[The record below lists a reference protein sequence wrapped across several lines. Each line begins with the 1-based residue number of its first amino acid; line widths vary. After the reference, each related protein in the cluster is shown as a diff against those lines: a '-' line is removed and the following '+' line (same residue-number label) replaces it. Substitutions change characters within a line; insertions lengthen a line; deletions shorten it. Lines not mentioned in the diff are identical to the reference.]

1 MKFNES
7 WLREWV
13 NPAVS
18 TDELAHQITMAG
30 LEVDD
35 VLPVAGSFTGVKV
48 GQVVECGQHPDA
60 DKLRVTKVDIGAEEL
75 LDIVCGASNCR
86 QGIKVAVATVGAV
99 LPGDFKIKKA
109 KLRGQPSHGM
119 LCSFTELGI
128 DVESDGI
135 MELAFDAPIGTDF
148 REFLGLDDVTIDVD
162 LTANRADC
170 FSVRGMAREVGVL
183 NRADITEPSSEAVV
197 ANVDDVISID
207 VKAPAACPRYLGRVI
222 KNVNVN
228 AETPLW
234 MQEKLRRCGI
244 RSIDPVVDIT
254 NFVLLEQGQPM
265 HAFDLAKIDGGI
277 VVRMAE
283 QDEKLTLLD
292 GTEAKLN
299 SDTLVVADHT
309 KALAI
314 AGIFGGQDSGVSTE
328 SGKETKDV
336 LLECAFFA
344 PDHIRGRARSYG
356 LHTDSSMRFERGV
369 DYALQASAMER
380 ATALLVEICGGD
392 VAPVVTVESASDLP
406 TPNKV
411 ALRRTKL
418 DNLLGH
424 HISDSDVIEILERLG
439 MTVETLLVDGK
450 AEGWAAVAP
459 TWRFDIAIEQDLIE
473 EVGRIYGYDNIPNQA
488 PIAALSMNDHKEA
501 NLPLKRVRNL
511 LVDRGFQEAI
521 TYSFVEPEQQKLIV
535 PDVEPLILPF
545 PISVEM
551 SAMRLGLI
559 QGLLNTV
566 VHNQKRQQPRVRLF
580 EYGLRFI
587 PCESAENGMRQE
599 PMLAGVISGARS
611 EEHWDI
617 ETNTVDF
624 FDLKGDLEAVLELS
638 ANDNA
643 YSFTSVSHPALH
655 PGQSAAIIVDAGLE
669 TEKVVGVIGTVH
681 PELERKFGLNGRT
694 VVFEIEWSAIDTRV
708 IPEAVG
714 LSKFPANRRDIAV
727 VVDDSIASDDV
738 VSACLANGGEL
749 LTGAKLFDVYQG
761 KGVEEGK
768 KSLAIALSLQS
779 VERTLEDADIATSV
793 DAIVSALSEQF
804 GASLRD

>member
-1 MKFNES
+1 MKFSES

-13 NPAVS
+13 NPAVT
-18 TDELAHQITMAG
+18 TDELTHQITMAG

-35 VLPVAGSFTGVKV
+35 VLPVAGTFNGVKV
-48 GQVVECGQHPDA
+48 GHVVECGQHPDA
-60 DKLRVTKVDIGAEEL
+60 DKLRVTKVDVGEEAL
-75 LDIVCGASNCR
+75 LDIVCGAANCR
-86 QGIKVAVATVGAV
+86 QGLKVAVATVGAV

-135 MELAFDAPIGTDF
+135 MELAIDAPIGMDF
-148 REFLGLDDVTIDVD
+148 RDFLALNDVTVDVD
-162 LTANRADC
+162 LTSNRADC
-170 FSVRGMAREVGVL
+170 FSIRGMAREVGVL
-183 NRADITEPSSEAVV
+183 NRADVTEPSV
-197 ANVDDVISID
+197 APVAPSID
-207 VKAPAACPRYLGRVI
+207 DTVAIEVKAPAACPRYLGRVV
-222 KNVNVN
+222 KNVNVQ
-228 AETPLW
+228 AKTPLW

-277 VVRMAE
+277 VVRLAE
-283 QDEKLTLLD
+283 QGEKITLLD
-292 GTEAKLN
+292 GSEAELN
-299 SDTLVVADHT
+299 ADTLVVADHN

-314 AGIFGGQDSGVSTE
+314 AGIFGGEESGVTS
-328 SGKETKDV
+328 ETKDV

-369 DYALQASAMER
+369 DYALQVNAMER
-380 ATALLVEICGGD
+380 ATALLVEICGGE
-392 VAPVVTVESASDLP
+392 VAPVVAVESEAELP
-406 TPNKV
+406 KPNQV

-424 HISDSDVIEILERLG
+424 HIADSDVVEILERLG
-439 MTVETLLVDGK
+439 MTVETT
-450 AEGWAAVAP
+450 AEGWVAVAP
-459 TWRFDIAIEQDLIE
+459 TWRFDIAIEQDLVE
-473 EVGRIYGYDNIPNQA
+473 EVGRIYGYDNIPNQNPA
-488 PIAALSMNDHKEA
+488 AALKMHDHQEA
-501 NLPLKRVRNL
+501 NIPLKRVRDL
-511 LVDRGFQEAI
+511 LVDRGYHEAI
-521 TYSFVEPEQQKLIV
+521 TYSFVEPEQQKLVV
-535 PDVEPLILPF
+535 PGVDALILPN
-545 PISVEM
+545 PISAEM

-587 PCESAENGMRQE
+587 PCETAENGMRQE
-599 PMLAGVISGARS
+599 PMLAGVIAGTRS
-611 EEHWDI
+611 EEHWNID
-617 ETNTVDF
+617 TNTVDF
-624 FDLKGDLEAVLELS
+624 FDLKGDVEAILELS
-638 ANDNA
+638 ANDKA
-643 YSFTSVSHPALH
+643 YSFVAAKHPALH
-655 PGQSAAIIVDAGLE
+655 PGQSAAIVVDGKE
-669 TEKVVGVIGTVH
+669 IGVIGTIH

-694 VVFEIEWSAIDTRV
+694 IVFEIEWSAINRKV
-708 IPEAVG
+708 IPEAVA

-727 VVDDSIASDDV
+727 VVDEAVASGDIV
-738 VSACLANGGEL
+738 NACLEVGGEFL
-749 LTGAKLFDVYQG
+749 KAAKLFDVYVG

-768 KSLAIALSLQS
+768 KSLAIALTLQS
-779 VERTLEDADIATSV
+779 NERTLEDADIAGAV
-793 DAIVSALSEQF
+793 DAIVAHVSEKF

>member
-1 MKFNES
+1 MKFSES

-13 NPAVS
+13 NPAVT
-18 TDELAHQITMAG
+18 TDELTHQITMAG

-35 VLPVAGSFTGVKV
+35 VLPVAGTFNGVKV
-48 GQVVECGQHPDA
+48 GHVVECGQHPDA
-60 DKLRVTKVDIGAEEL
+60 DKLRVTKVDVGEEAL
-75 LDIVCGASNCR
+75 LDIVCGAANCR
-86 QGIKVAVATVGAV
+86 QGLKVAVATVGAV

-135 MELAFDAPIGTDF
+135 MELASDAPIGMDF
-148 REFLGLDDVTIDVD
+148 RDFLALNDVTVDVD
-162 LTANRADC
+162 LTSNRADC
-170 FSVRGMAREVGVL
+170 FSIRGMAREVGVL
-183 NRADITEPSSEAVV
+183 NRADVTEPSV
-197 ANVDDVISID
+197 APVAPSIDDTVAID
-207 VKAPAACPRYLGRVI
+207 VKAPAACPRYLGRVV
-222 KNVNVN
+222 KNVNVQ
-228 AETPLW
+228 AKTPLW

-277 VVRMAE
+277 VVRLAE
-283 QDEKLTLLD
+283 QGEKITLLD
-292 GTEAKLN
+292 GSEAELN
-299 SDTLVVADHT
+299 ADTLVVADHN

-314 AGIFGGQDSGVSTE
+314 AGIFGGEESGVTS
-328 SGKETKDV
+328 ETKDV

-369 DYALQASAMER
+369 DYALQVNAMER
-380 ATALLVEICGGD
+380 ATQLLVEICGGE
-392 VAPVVTVESASDLP
+392 VAPVVAVESEAELP
-406 TPNKV
+406 KPNKV

-424 HISDSDVIEILERLG
+424 HIADSDVVEILERLG
-439 MTVETLLVDGK
+439 MTVETT
-450 AEGWAAVAP
+450 AEGWVAVAP
-459 TWRFDIAIEQDLIE
+459 TWRFDIAIEQDLVE
-473 EVGRIYGYDNIPNQA
+473 EVGRIYGYDNIPNQN
-488 PIAALSMNDHKEA
+488 PTDALKMHDHQEA
-501 NLPLKRVRNL
+501 NIPLKRVRDL
-511 LVDRGFQEAI
+511 LVDRGYHEAI
-521 TYSFVEPEQQKLIV
+521 TYSFVEPEQQKLVV
-535 PDVEPLILPF
+535 PGVDALILPN
-545 PISVEM
+545 PISAEM

-587 PCESAENGMRQE
+587 PCDTAENGMRQE
-599 PMLAGVISGARS
+599 PMLAGVIAGTRS
-611 EEHWDI
+611 EEHWNID
-617 ETNTVDF
+617 TNTVDF
-624 FDLKGDLEAVLELS
+624 FDLKGDVEAILELS
-638 ANDNA
+638 ANDKA
-643 YSFTSVSHPALH
+643 YSFVAAKHPALH
-655 PGQSAAIIVDAGLE
+655 PGQSAAIVVDGKE
-669 TEKVVGVIGTVH
+669 IGVIGTVH

-694 VVFEIEWSAIDTRV
+694 IVFEIEWSAINRKV
-708 IPEAVG
+708 IPEAVA

-727 VVDDSIASDDV
+727 VVDEAVASGDIV
-738 VSACLANGGEL
+738 NACLEVGGEFL
-749 LTGAKLFDVYQG
+749 KAAKLFDVYVG

-768 KSLAIALSLQS
+768 KSLAIALTLQS
-779 VERTLEDADIATSV
+779 NERTLEDADIAGAV
-793 DAIVSALSEQF
+793 DAIVAHVSEKF

>member
-1 MKFNES
+1 MKFSES

-13 NPAVS
+13 NPAVT
-18 TDELAHQITMAG
+18 TDELTHQITMAG

-35 VLPVAGSFTGVKV
+35 VLPVAGTFNGVKV
-48 GQVVECGQHPDA
+48 GHVVECGQHPDA
-60 DKLRVTKVDIGAEEL
+60 DKLRVTKVDVGEEEL
-75 LDIVCGASNCR
+75 LDIVCGAANCR
-86 QGIKVAVATVGAV
+86 QGLKVAVATVGAV

-135 MELAFDAPIGTDF
+135 MELAIDAPIGMDF
-148 REFLGLDDVTIDVD
+148 RDFLALNDVTVDVD
-162 LTANRADC
+162 LTSNRADC
-170 FSVRGMAREVGVL
+170 FSIRGMAREVGVL
-183 NRADITEPSSEAVV
+183 NRADVTEPSV
-197 ANVDDVISID
+197 APVAPSID
-207 VKAPAACPRYLGRVI
+207 DTVAIEVKAPAACPRYLGRVV
-222 KNVNVN
+222 KNVNVQ
-228 AETPLW
+228 AKTPLW

-277 VVRMAE
+277 VVRLAE
-283 QDEKLTLLD
+283 QGEKITLLD
-292 GTEAKLN
+292 GSEAELN
-299 SDTLVVADHT
+299 ADTLVVADHN

-314 AGIFGGQDSGVSTE
+314 AGIFGGEESGVTS
-328 SGKETKDV
+328 ETKDV

-369 DYALQASAMER
+369 DYALQVSAMER
-380 ATALLVEICGGD
+380 ATALLVEICGGE
-392 VAPVVTVESASDLP
+392 VAPVVAVESEAELP
-406 TPNKV
+406 KPNKV

-424 HISDSDVIEILERLG
+424 HIADSDVVEILERLG
-439 MTVETLLVDGK
+439 MTVETT
-450 AEGWAAVAP
+450 AEGWVAVAP
-459 TWRFDIAIEQDLIE
+459 TWRFDIAIEQDLVE
-473 EVGRIYGYDNIPNQA
+473 EVGRIYGYDNIPNQNPA
-488 PIAALSMNDHKEA
+488 AALKMHDHQEA
-501 NLPLKRVRNL
+501 NIPLKRVRDL
-511 LVDRGFQEAI
+511 LVDRGYHEAI
-521 TYSFVEPEQQKLIV
+521 TYSFVEPEQQKLVV
-535 PDVEPLILPF
+535 PGVDALILPN
-545 PISVEM
+545 PISAEM

-587 PCESAENGMRQE
+587 PCDTAENGMRQE
-599 PMLAGVISGARS
+599 PMLAGVIAGTRS
-611 EEHWDI
+611 EEHWNID
-617 ETNTVDF
+617 TNTVDF
-624 FDLKGDLEAVLELS
+624 FDLKGDVEVILELS
-638 ANDNA
+638 ANDKA
-643 YSFTSVSHPALH
+643 YSFVAAKHPALH
-655 PGQSAAIIVDAGLE
+655 PGQSAAIVVDGKE
-669 TEKVVGVIGTVH
+669 IGVIGTVH

-694 VVFEIEWSAIDTRV
+694 IVFEIEWSAINRKV
-708 IPEAVG
+708 IPEAVA

-727 VVDDSIASDDV
+727 VVDEAVASGDIV
-738 VSACLANGGEL
+738 NACLEVGGEFL
-749 LTGAKLFDVYQG
+749 KAAKLFDVYVG

-768 KSLAIALSLQS
+768 KSLAIALTLQS
-779 VERTLEDADIATSV
+779 NERTLEDADIAGAV
-793 DAIVSALSEQF
+793 DAIVTHVSEKF

>member
-1 MKFNES
+1 MKFSES

-13 NPAVS
+13 NPAVT
-18 TDELAHQITMAG
+18 TDELTHQITMAG

-35 VLPVAGSFTGVKV
+35 VLPVAGTFNGVKV
-48 GQVVECGQHPDA
+48 GHVVECGQHPDA
-60 DKLRVTKVDIGAEEL
+60 DKLRVTKVDVGEEAL
-75 LDIVCGASNCR
+75 LDIVCGAANCR
-86 QGIKVAVATVGAV
+86 QGLKVAVATVGAV

-135 MELAFDAPIGTDF
+135 MELAIDAPIGMDF
-148 REFLGLDDVTIDVD
+148 RDFLALNDVTVDVD
-162 LTANRADC
+162 LTSNRADC
-170 FSVRGMAREVGVL
+170 FSIRGMAREVGVL
-183 NRADITEPSSEAVV
+183 NRADVTEPSV
-197 ANVDDVISID
+197 APVAPSID
-207 VKAPAACPRYLGRVI
+207 DTVAIEVKAPAACPRYLGRVV
-222 KNVNVN
+222 KNVNVQ
-228 AETPLW
+228 AKTPLW

-277 VVRMAE
+277 VVRLAE
-283 QDEKLTLLD
+283 QGEKITLLD
-292 GTEAKLN
+292 GSEAELN
-299 SDTLVVADHT
+299 ADTLVVADHN

-314 AGIFGGQDSGVSTE
+314 AGIFGGEESGVTS
-328 SGKETKDV
+328 ETKDV

-369 DYALQASAMER
+369 DYALQVSAMER
-380 ATALLVEICGGD
+380 ATALLVEICGGE
-392 VAPVVTVESASDLP
+392 VAPVVAVESEAELP
-406 TPNKV
+406 KPNKV

-424 HISDSDVIEILERLG
+424 HIADSDVVEILERLG
-439 MTVETLLVDGK
+439 MTVETT
-450 AEGWAAVAP
+450 AEGWVAVAP
-459 TWRFDIAIEQDLIE
+459 TWRFDIAIEQDLVE
-473 EVGRIYGYDNIPNQA
+473 EVGRIYGYDNIPNQNPA
-488 PIAALSMNDHKEA
+488 AALKMHDHQEA
-501 NLPLKRVRNL
+501 NIPLKRVRDL
-511 LVDRGFQEAI
+511 LVDRGYHEAI
-521 TYSFVEPEQQKLIV
+521 TYSFVEPEQQKLVV
-535 PDVEPLILPF
+535 PGVDALILPN
-545 PISVEM
+545 PISAEM

-587 PCESAENGMRQE
+587 PCDTAENGMRQE
-599 PMLAGVISGARS
+599 PMLAGVIAGTRS
-611 EEHWDI
+611 EEHWNID
-617 ETNTVDF
+617 TNTVDF
-624 FDLKGDLEAVLELS
+624 FDLKGDVEAILELS
-638 ANDNA
+638 ANDKV
-643 YSFTSVSHPALH
+643 YSFVAAKHPALH
-655 PGQSAAIIVDAGLE
+655 PGQSAAIVVDGKE
-669 TEKVVGVIGTVH
+669 IGVIGTVH

-694 VVFEIEWSAIDTRV
+694 IVFEIEWSAINRKV
-708 IPEAVG
+708 IPEAVA

-727 VVDDSIASDDV
+727 VVDEAVASGDIV
-738 VSACLANGGEL
+738 NACLEVGGEFL
-749 LTGAKLFDVYQG
+749 KAAKLFDVYVG

-768 KSLAIALSLQS
+768 KSLAIALTLQS
-779 VERTLEDADIATSV
+779 NERTLEDADIAGAV
-793 DAIVSALSEQF
+793 DAIVAHVSEKF

>member
-1 MKFNES
+1 MKFSES

-13 NPAVS
+13 NPAVT
-18 TDELAHQITMAG
+18 TDELTHQITMAG

-35 VLPVAGSFTGVKV
+35 VLPVAGTFNGVKV
-48 GQVVECGQHPDA
+48 GHVVECGQHPDA
-60 DKLRVTKVDIGAEEL
+60 DKLRVTKVDVGEEAL
-75 LDIVCGASNCR
+75 LDIVCGAANCR
-86 QGIKVAVATVGAV
+86 QGLKVAVATVGAV

-135 MELAFDAPIGTDF
+135 MELAIDAPIGMDF
-148 REFLGLDDVTIDVD
+148 RDFLALNDVTVDVD
-162 LTANRADC
+162 LTSNRADC
-170 FSVRGMAREVGVL
+170 FSIRGMAREVGVL
-183 NRADITEPSSEAVV
+183 NRADVTEPSV
-197 ANVDDVISID
+197 APVAPSID
-207 VKAPAACPRYLGRVI
+207 DTVAIEVKAPAACPRYLGRVV
-222 KNVNVN
+222 KNVNVQ
-228 AETPLW
+228 AKTPLW

-277 VVRMAE
+277 VVRLAE
-283 QDEKLTLLD
+283 QGEKITLLD
-292 GTEAKLN
+292 GSEAELN
-299 SDTLVVADHT
+299 ADTLVVADHN

-314 AGIFGGQDSGVSTE
+314 AGIFGGEESGVTS
-328 SGKETKDV
+328 ETKDV

-392 VAPVVTVESASDLP
+392 VAPVVAVESAAELP
-406 TPNKV
+406 KPNKV

-424 HISDSDVIEILERLG
+424 HIADSDVVEILERLG
-439 MTVETLLVDGK
+439 MTVETT
-450 AEGWAAVAP
+450 AEGWVAVAP
-459 TWRFDIAIEQDLIE
+459 TWRFDIAIEQDLVE
-473 EVGRIYGYDNIPNQA
+473 EVGRIYGYDNIPNQN
-488 PIAALSMNDHKEA
+488 PTAALKMHDHQEA
-501 NLPLKRVRNL
+501 NIPLKRVRDL
-511 LVDRGFQEAI
+511 LVDRGYHEAI
-521 TYSFVEPEQQKLIV
+521 TYSFVEPEQQKLVV
-535 PDVEPLILPF
+535 PGVDALILPN
-545 PISVEM
+545 PISAEM

-587 PCESAENGMRQE
+587 PCDTAENGMRQE
-599 PMLAGVISGARS
+599 PMLAGVIAGTRS
-611 EEHWDI
+611 EEHWNID
-617 ETNTVDF
+617 TNTVDF
-624 FDLKGDLEAVLELS
+624 FDLKGDVEAILELS
-638 ANDNA
+638 ANDKA
-643 YSFTSVSHPALH
+643 YSFVAAKHPALH
-655 PGQSAAIIVDAGLE
+655 PGQSAAIVVDGKE
-669 TEKVVGVIGTVH
+669 IGVIGTVH

-694 VVFEIEWSAIDTRV
+694 IVFEIEWSAINRKV
-708 IPEAVG
+708 IPEAVA

-727 VVDDSIASDDV
+727 VVDEAVASGDIV
-738 VSACLANGGEL
+738 NACLEVGGEFL
-749 LTGAKLFDVYQG
+749 KAAKLFDVYVG

-768 KSLAIALSLQS
+768 KSLAIALTLQS
-779 VERTLEDADIATSV
+779 NERTLEDADIAGAV
-793 DAIVSALSEQF
+793 DAIVAHVSEKF

>member
-1 MKFNES
+1 MKFSES

-13 NPAVS
+13 NPAVT
-18 TDELAHQITMAG
+18 TDELTHQITMAG

-35 VLPVAGSFTGVKV
+35 VLPVAGTFNGVKV
-48 GQVVECGQHPDA
+48 GHVVECGQHPDA
-60 DKLRVTKVDIGAEEL
+60 DKLRVTKVDVGEEEL
-75 LDIVCGASNCR
+75 LDIVCGAANCR
-86 QGIKVAVATVGAV
+86 QGLKVAVATVGAV

-135 MELAFDAPIGTDF
+135 MELAIDAPIGMDF
-148 REFLGLDDVTIDVD
+148 RDFLALNDVTVDVD
-162 LTANRADC
+162 LTSNRADC
-170 FSVRGMAREVGVL
+170 FSIRGMAREVGVL
-183 NRADITEPSSEAVV
+183 NRADVTEPSV
-197 ANVDDVISID
+197 APVAPSID
-207 VKAPAACPRYLGRVI
+207 DTVAIEVKAPAACPRYLGRVV
-222 KNVNVN
+222 KNVNVQ
-228 AETPLW
+228 AKTPLW

-277 VVRMAE
+277 VVRLAE
-283 QDEKLTLLD
+283 QGEKITLLD
-292 GTEAKLN
+292 GSEAELN
-299 SDTLVVADHT
+299 ADTLVVADHN

-314 AGIFGGQDSGVSTE
+314 AGIFGGEESGVTS
-328 SGKETKDV
+328 ETKDV

-356 LHTDSSMRFERGV
+356 LHTDSSTRFERGV

-380 ATALLVEICGGD
+380 ATALLVEICGGE
-392 VAPVVTVESASDLP
+392 VAPVVAVESEVELP
-406 TPNKV
+406 KPNKV

-424 HISDSDVIEILERLG
+424 HIADSDVVEILERLG
-439 MTVETLLVDGK
+439 MTVETT
-450 AEGWAAVAP
+450 AEGWVAVAP
-459 TWRFDIAIEQDLIE
+459 TWRFDIAIEQDLVE
-473 EVGRIYGYDNIPNQA
+473 EVGRIYGYDNIPNQNPA
-488 PIAALSMNDHKEA
+488 AALKMHDHQEA
-501 NLPLKRVRNL
+501 NIPLKRVRDL
-511 LVDRGFQEAI
+511 LVDRGYHEAI
-521 TYSFVEPEQQKLIV
+521 TYSFVEPEQQKLVV
-535 PDVEPLILPF
+535 PGVDALILPN
-545 PISVEM
+545 PISAEM

-587 PCESAENGMRQE
+587 PCETAENGMCQE
-599 PMLAGVISGARS
+599 PMLAGVIAGTRS
-611 EEHWDI
+611 EEHWNID
-617 ETNTVDF
+617 TNTVDF
-624 FDLKGDLEAVLELS
+624 FDLKGDVEAILELS
-638 ANDNA
+638 ANDKA
-643 YSFTSVSHPALH
+643 YSFVAAKHPALH
-655 PGQSAAIIVDAGLE
+655 PGQSAAIVVDGKE
-669 TEKVVGVIGTVH
+669 IGVIGTVH

-694 VVFEIEWSAIDTRV
+694 IVFEIEWSAINRKV
-708 IPEAVG
+708 IPEAVA

-727 VVDDSIASDDV
+727 VVDEAVASGDIV
-738 VSACLANGGEL
+738 NACLEVGGAFL
-749 LTGAKLFDVYQG
+749 KAAKLFDVYVG

-768 KSLAIALSLQS
+768 KSLAIALTLQS
-779 VERTLEDADIATSV
+779 NERTLEDADIAGAV
-793 DAIVSALSEQF
+793 DAIVAHVSEKF

>member
-1 MKFNES
+1 MKFSES

-13 NPAVS
+13 NPAVT
-18 TDELAHQITMAG
+18 TDELTHQITMAG

-35 VLPVAGSFTGVKV
+35 VLPVAGTFNGVKV
-48 GQVVECGQHPDA
+48 GHVVECGQHPDA
-60 DKLRVTKVDIGAEEL
+60 DKLRVTKVDVGEEAL
-75 LDIVCGASNCR
+75 LDIVCGAANCR
-86 QGIKVAVATVGAV
+86 QGLKVAVATVGAV

-135 MELAFDAPIGTDF
+135 MELAIDAPIGMDF
-148 REFLGLDDVTIDVD
+148 RDFLALNDVTVDVD
-162 LTANRADC
+162 LTSNRADC
-170 FSVRGMAREVGVL
+170 FSIRGMAREVGVL
-183 NRADITEPSSEAVV
+183 NRADVTEPSV
-197 ANVDDVISID
+197 APVAPSID
-207 VKAPAACPRYLGRVI
+207 GTVAIEVKAPAACPRYLGRVV
-222 KNVNVN
+222 KNVNVQ
-228 AETPLW
+228 AKTPLW

-277 VVRMAE
+277 VVRLAE
-283 QDEKLTLLD
+283 QGEKITLLD
-292 GTEAKLN
+292 GSEAELN
-299 SDTLVVADHT
+299 ADTLVVADHN

-314 AGIFGGQDSGVSTE
+314 AGIFGGEESGVTS
-328 SGKETKDV
+328 ETKDV

-380 ATALLVEICGGD
+380 ATALLVEICGGE
-392 VAPVVTVESASDLP
+392 VAPVVAVESEAELP
-406 TPNKV
+406 KPNKV

-424 HISDSDVIEILERLG
+424 HIADSDVVEILERLG
-439 MTVETLLVDGK
+439 MTVETT
-450 AEGWAAVAP
+450 AEGWVAVAP
-459 TWRFDIAIEQDLIE
+459 TWRFDIAIEQDLVE
-473 EVGRIYGYDNIPNQA
+473 EVGRIYGYDNIPNQNPA
-488 PIAALSMNDHKEA
+488 AALKMHDHQEA
-501 NLPLKRVRNL
+501 NIPLKRVRDL
-511 LVDRGFQEAI
+511 LVDRGYHEAI
-521 TYSFVEPEQQKLIV
+521 TYSFVEPEQQKLVV
-535 PDVEPLILPF
+535 PGVDALILPN
-545 PISVEM
+545 PISAEM

-587 PCESAENGMRQE
+587 PCDTAENGMRQE
-599 PMLAGVISGARS
+599 PMLAGVIAGTRS
-611 EEHWDI
+611 EEHWNID
-617 ETNTVDF
+617 TNTVDF
-624 FDLKGDLEAVLELS
+624 FDLKGDVEAILELS
-638 ANDNA
+638 ANDKA
-643 YSFTSVSHPALH
+643 YSFVAAKHPALH
-655 PGQSAAIIVDAGLE
+655 PGQSAAIVVDGKE
-669 TEKVVGVIGTVH
+669 IGVIGTVH

-694 VVFEIEWSAIDTRV
+694 IVFEIEWSAINRKV
-708 IPEAVG
+708 IPEAVA

-727 VVDDSIASDDV
+727 VVDEAVASGDIV
-738 VSACLANGGEL
+738 NACLEVGGEFL
-749 LTGAKLFDVYQG
+749 KAAKLFDVYVG

-768 KSLAIALSLQS
+768 KSLAIALTLQS
-779 VERTLEDADIATSV
+779 NERTLEDADIAGAV
-793 DAIVSALSEQF
+793 DAIVAHVSEKF

>member
-1 MKFNES
+1 MKFSES

-13 NPAVS
+13 NPAVT
-18 TDELAHQITMAG
+18 TDELTHQITMAG

-35 VLPVAGSFTGVKV
+35 VLPVAGTFNGVKV
-48 GQVVECGQHPDA
+48 GHVVECGQHPDA
-60 DKLRVTKVDIGAEEL
+60 DKLRVTKVDVGEEAL
-75 LDIVCGASNCR
+75 LDIVCGAANCR
-86 QGIKVAVATVGAV
+86 QGLKVAVATVGAV

-135 MELAFDAPIGTDF
+135 MELAIDAPIGMDF
-148 REFLGLDDVTIDVD
+148 RDFLALNDVTVDVD
-162 LTANRADC
+162 LTSNRADC
-170 FSVRGMAREVGVL
+170 FSIRGMAREVGVL
-183 NRADITEPSSEAVV
+183 NRADVTEPSV
-197 ANVDDVISID
+197 APVAPSIDDTVAID
-207 VKAPAACPRYLGRVI
+207 VKAPAACPRYLGRVV
-222 KNVNVN
+222 KNVNVQ
-228 AETPLW
+228 AKTPLW

-277 VVRMAE
+277 VVRLAE
-283 QDEKLTLLD
+283 QGEKITLLD
-292 GTEAKLN
+292 GSEAELN
-299 SDTLVVADHT
+299 ADTLVVADHN

-314 AGIFGGQDSGVSTE
+314 AGIFGGEESGVTS
-328 SGKETKDV
+328 ETKDV

-369 DYALQASAMER
+369 DYALQVNAMER
-380 ATALLVEICGGD
+380 ATQLLVEICGGE
-392 VAPVVTVESASDLP
+392 VAPVVAVESEAELP
-406 TPNKV
+406 KPNKV

-424 HISDSDVIEILERLG
+424 HIADSDVVEILERLG
-439 MTVETLLVDGK
+439 MTVETT
-450 AEGWAAVAP
+450 AEGWVAVAP
-459 TWRFDIAIEQDLIE
+459 TWRFDIAIEQDLVE
-473 EVGRIYGYDNIPNQA
+473 EVGRIYGYDNIPNQN
-488 PIAALSMNDHKEA
+488 PTAALKMHDHQEA
-501 NLPLKRVRNL
+501 NIPLKRVRDL
-511 LVDRGFQEAI
+511 LVDRGYHEAI
-521 TYSFVEPEQQKLIV
+521 TYSFVEPEQQKLVV
-535 PDVEPLILPF
+535 PGVDALILPN
-545 PISVEM
+545 PISAEM

-587 PCESAENGMRQE
+587 PCDTAENGMRQE
-599 PMLAGVISGARS
+599 PMLAGVIAGTRS
-611 EEHWDI
+611 EEHWNID
-617 ETNTVDF
+617 TNTVDF
-624 FDLKGDLEAVLELS
+624 FDLKGDVEAILELS
-638 ANDNA
+638 ANDKA
-643 YSFTSVSHPALH
+643 YSFVAAKHPALH
-655 PGQSAAIIVDAGLE
+655 PGQSAAIVVDGKE
-669 TEKVVGVIGTVH
+669 IGVIGTVH

-694 VVFEIEWSAIDTRV
+694 IVFEIEWSAINRKV
-708 IPEAVG
+708 IPEAVA

-727 VVDDSIASDDV
+727 VVDEAVASGDIV
-738 VSACLANGGEL
+738 NACLEVGGEFL
-749 LTGAKLFDVYQG
+749 KAAKLFDVYVG

-768 KSLAIALSLQS
+768 KSLAIALTLQS
-779 VERTLEDADIATSV
+779 NERTLEDADIAGAV
-793 DAIVSALSEQF
+793 DAIVAHVSEKF

>member
-1 MKFNES
+1 MKFSES

-13 NPAVS
+13 NPAVT
-18 TDELAHQITMAG
+18 TDELTHQITMAG

-35 VLPVAGSFTGVKV
+35 VLPVAGTFNGVKV
-48 GQVVECGQHPDA
+48 GHVVECGQHPDA
-60 DKLRVTKVDIGAEEL
+60 DKLRVTKVDVGEEEL
-75 LDIVCGASNCR
+75 LDIVCGAANCR
-86 QGIKVAVATVGAV
+86 QGLKVAVATVGAV

-135 MELAFDAPIGTDF
+135 MELAIDAPIGMDF
-148 REFLGLDDVTIDVD
+148 RDFLALNDVTVDVD
-162 LTANRADC
+162 LTSNRADC
-170 FSVRGMAREVGVL
+170 FSIRGMAREVGVL
-183 NRADITEPSSEAVV
+183 NRADVTEPSV
-197 ANVDDVISID
+197 APVAPSID
-207 VKAPAACPRYLGRVI
+207 DTVAIEVKAPAACPRYLGRVV
-222 KNVNVN
+222 KNVNVH
-228 AETPLW
+228 AKTPLW

-277 VVRMAE
+277 VVRLAE
-283 QDEKLTLLD
+283 QGEKITLLD
-292 GTEAKLN
+292 GSEAELN
-299 SDTLVVADHT
+299 ADTLVVADHN

-314 AGIFGGQDSGVSTE
+314 AGIFGGEESGVTS
-328 SGKETKDV
+328 ETKDV

-369 DYALQASAMER
+369 DYALQVSAMER
-380 ATALLVEICGGD
+380 ATALLVEICGGE
-392 VAPVVTVESASDLP
+392 VAPVVAVESEAELP
-406 TPNKV
+406 KPNKV

-424 HISDSDVIEILERLG
+424 HIADSDVVEILERLG
-439 MTVETLLVDGK
+439 MTVETT
-450 AEGWAAVAP
+450 AEGWVAVAP
-459 TWRFDIAIEQDLIE
+459 TWRFDIAIEQDLVE
-473 EVGRIYGYDNIPNQA
+473 EVGRIYGYDNIPNQNPA
-488 PIAALSMNDHKEA
+488 AALKMHDHQEA
-501 NLPLKRVRNL
+501 NIPLKRVRDL
-511 LVDRGFQEAI
+511 LVDRGYHEAI
-521 TYSFVEPEQQKLIV
+521 TYSFVEPEQQKLVV
-535 PDVEPLILPF
+535 PGVDALILPN
-545 PISVEM
+545 PISAEM

-587 PCESAENGMRQE
+587 PCDTAENGMRQE
-599 PMLAGVISGARS
+599 PMLAGVIAGTRS
-611 EEHWDI
+611 EEHWNID
-617 ETNTVDF
+617 TNTVDF
-624 FDLKGDLEAVLELS
+624 FDLKGDVEAILELS
-638 ANDNA
+638 ANDKA
-643 YSFTSVSHPALH
+643 YSFVAAKHPALH
-655 PGQSAAIIVDAGLE
+655 PGQSAAIVVDGKE
-669 TEKVVGVIGTVH
+669 IGVIGTVH

-694 VVFEIEWSAIDTRV
+694 IVFEIEWLAINRKV
-708 IPEAVG
+708 IPEAVA

-727 VVDDSIASDDV
+727 VVDEAVASGDIV
-738 VSACLANGGEL
+738 NACLEVGGEFL
-749 LTGAKLFDVYQG
+749 KAAKLFDVYVG

-768 KSLAIALSLQS
+768 KSLAIALTLQS
-779 VERTLEDADIATSV
+779 NERTLEDADIAGAV
-793 DAIVSALSEQF
+793 DAIVAHVSEKF

>member
-1 MKFNES
+1 MKFSES

-13 NPAVS
+13 NPAVT
-18 TDELAHQITMAG
+18 TDELTHQITMAG

-35 VLPVAGSFTGVKV
+35 VLPVAGTFNGVKV
-48 GQVVECGQHPDA
+48 GHVVECGQHPDA
-60 DKLRVTKVDIGAEEL
+60 DKLRVTKVDVGEEEL
-75 LDIVCGASNCR
+75 LDIVCGAANCR
-86 QGIKVAVATVGAV
+86 QGLKVAVATVGAV

-135 MELAFDAPIGTDF
+135 MELAIDAPIGMDF
-148 REFLGLDDVTIDVD
+148 RDFLALNDVTVDVD
-162 LTANRADC
+162 LTSNRADC
-170 FSVRGMAREVGVL
+170 FSIRGMAREVGVL
-183 NRADITEPSSEAVV
+183 NRADVTEPSV
-197 ANVDDVISID
+197 APVAPSID
-207 VKAPAACPRYLGRVI
+207 DTVAIEVKAPAACPRYLGRVV
-222 KNVNVN
+222 KNVNVQ
-228 AETPLW
+228 AKTPLW

-277 VVRMAE
+277 VVRLAE
-283 QDEKLTLLD
+283 QGEKITLLD
-292 GTEAKLN
+292 GSEAELN
-299 SDTLVVADHT
+299 ADTLVVADHN

-314 AGIFGGQDSGVSTE
+314 AGIFGGEESGVTS
-328 SGKETKDV
+328 ETKDV

-369 DYALQASAMER
+369 DYALQVSAMER
-380 ATALLVEICGGD
+380 ATALLVEICGGE
-392 VAPVVTVESASDLP
+392 VAPVVAVESEAELP
-406 TPNKV
+406 KPNKV

-424 HISDSDVIEILERLG
+424 HIADSDVVEILERLG
-439 MTVETLLVDGK
+439 MTVETT
-450 AEGWAAVAP
+450 AEGWVAVAP
-459 TWRFDIAIEQDLIE
+459 TWRFDIAIEQDLVE
-473 EVGRIYGYDNIPNQA
+473 EVGRIYGYDNIPNQN
-488 PIAALSMNDHKEA
+488 PTAALKMHDHQEA
-501 NLPLKRVRNL
+501 NIPLKRVRDL
-511 LVDRGFQEAI
+511 LVDRGYHEAI
-521 TYSFVEPEQQKLIV
+521 TYSFVEPEQQKLVV
-535 PDVEPLILPF
+535 PGVDALILPN
-545 PISVEM
+545 PISAEM

-587 PCESAENGMRQE
+587 PCDTAENGMRQE
-599 PMLAGVISGARS
+599 PMLAGVIAGTRS
-611 EEHWDI
+611 EEHWNID
-617 ETNTVDF
+617 TNTVDF
-624 FDLKGDLEAVLELS
+624 FDLKGDVEAILELS
-638 ANDNA
+638 ANDKA
-643 YSFTSVSHPALH
+643 YSFVAAKHPALH
-655 PGQSAAIIVDAGLE
+655 PGQSAAIVVDGKE
-669 TEKVVGVIGTVH
+669 IGVIGTVH

-694 VVFEIEWSAIDTRV
+694 IVFEIEWSAINRKV
-708 IPEAVG
+708 IPEAVA

-727 VVDDSIASDDV
+727 VVDEAVASGDIV
-738 VSACLANGGEL
+738 NACLEVGGEFL
-749 LTGAKLFDVYQG
+749 KAAKLFDVYVG

-768 KSLAIALSLQS
+768 KSLAIALTLQS
-779 VERTLEDADIATSV
+779 NERTLEDADIAGAV
-793 DAIVSALSEQF
+793 DAIVTHVSEKF

>member
-1 MKFNES
+1 MKFSET

-18 TDELAHQITMAG
+18 TDELTHQITMAG

-35 VLPVAGSFTGVKV
+35 VLPVAGTFTGVKV
-48 GQVVECGQHPDA
+48 GHVVECGQHPDA
-60 DKLRVTKVDIGAEEL
+60 DKLRVTKVDVGEEEL
-75 LDIVCGASNCR
+75 LDIVCGAPNCR
-86 QGIKVAVATVGAV
+86 QGLKVAVATVGAV

-128 DVESDGI
+128 DVDSDGI
-135 MELAFDAPIGTDF
+135 MELAQDATIGTDF
-148 REFLGLDDVTIDVD
+148 REFLGLDDVTVDVD

-170 FSVRGMAREVGVL
+170 FSIRGLAREVGVL
-183 NRADITEPSSEAVV
+183 NRADVTEPSVV
-197 ANVDDVISID
+197 EVPASIEDTISIE
-207 VKAPAACPRYLGRVI
+207 VKAKNACPRYLGRII

-228 AETPLW
+228 AESPLW

-254 NFVLLEQGQPM
+254 NYVLLEQGHPM
-265 HAFDLAKIDGGI
+265 HAFDLASIEGGI
-277 VVRMAE
+277 VVRLAE
-283 QDEKLTLLD
+283 QGEKLTLLD
-292 GTEAKLN
+292 GNEAELN
-299 SDTLVVADHT
+299 ADTLVIADHN

-314 AGIFGGQDSGVSTE
+314 AGIFGGEGSGVT
-328 SGKETKDV
+328 GETADI
-336 LLECAFFA
+336 LLESAFFA

-356 LHTDSSMRFERGV
+356 LHTDASMRYERGV
-369 DYALQASAMER
+369 DYALQYKAMER
-380 ATALLVEICGGD
+380 ATQLLVDICGGE
-392 VAPVVTVESASDLP
+392 VAPIVAAESETDLP
-406 TPNKV
+406 VPNTV

-424 HISDSDVIEILERLG
+424 HIADSDVVEILERLG
-439 MTVETLLVDGK
+439 LTVETT
-450 AEGWAAVAP
+450 ETGWTATAP

-473 EVGRIYGYDNIPNQA
+473 EVGRIYGYDNIPNQH
-488 PIAALSMNDHKEA
+488 PTAALKMHNHVEA
-501 NLPLKRVRNL
+501 NIPLKRVRNL
-511 LVDRGFQEAI
+511 LVDRGYQEAI
-521 TYSFVEPEQQKLIV
+521 TYSFVEPEQQKLVV
-535 PDVEPLILPF
+535 PGVEPLILPF
-545 PISVEM
+545 PISADM

-599 PMLAGVISGARS
+599 PMLAGVIAGTRS

-617 ETNTVDF
+617 ATNTVDF
-624 FDLKGDLEAVLELS
+624 FDLKGDLEAVLELT
-638 ANDNA
+638 ANEKA
-643 YSFTSVSHPALH
+643 YSFAALSAQDKAANPALH
-655 PGQSAAIIVDAGLE
+655 PGQSAAIVVDG
-669 TEKVVGVIGTVH
+669 KQVGVIGTVH

-694 VVFEIEWSAIDTRV
+694 IVFEVEWSAINTKV
-708 IPEAVG
+708 IPEAVQ
-714 LSKFPANRRDIAV
+714 LSKFPSNRRDIAV
-727 VVDDSIASDDV
+727 VVDETIASGDIV
-738 VSACLANGGEL
+738 AACLEQGGEFL
-749 LTGAKLFDVYQG
+749 KDAKLFDVYVG

-768 KSLAIALSLQS
+768 KSLAIALTLQS
-779 VERTLEDADIATSV
+779 VERTLEDADISGAV
-793 DAIVSALSEQF
+793 DAIVAHISEKF